1 MNLIQA
7 IILWHIPGN
16 QAYTGHDLAVE
27 ADYSQSGFFYAA
39 QGIGNPVSITGMNPD
54 SVLPFAVLLHIG
66 TLISVCIV
74 YWRDILGLI
83 YEFFAS
89 IKEPEAL
96 TSTRTPPEECA
107 GL

>member
-7 IILWHIPGN
+7 IILGLI
-16 QAYTGHDLAVE
+16 
-27 ADYSQSGFFYAA
+27 
-39 QGIGNPVSITGMNPD
+39 QGWQEFLPVSSSGHLALAQHFFGMNPD

-89 IKEPEAL
+89 IKDHLLQPEAL
-96 TSTRTPPEECA
+96 TSTRTPLEECA

>member
-7 IILWHIPGN
+7 IILGLIQG
-16 QAYTGHDLAVE
+16 LAE
-27 ADYSQSGFFYAA
+27 FL
-39 QGIGNPVSITGMNPD
+39 PVSSSGHLALAQHFFGMNPD

-74 YWRDILGLI
+74 YWRDILGLMN
-83 YEFFAS
+83 FLQAS
-89 IKEPEAL
+89 RTLLQPEAL